1 MTLGL
6 KDLYYAVITMTNGV
20 ETYGTP
26 KKMAEA
32 MKANLAVKTAEAK
45 LFADDALSE
54 SVKEFVSGDLTLGI
68 KELAPEVVAE
78 LLGQE
83 VDENNVV
90 WAGDDE
96 APYVAVGFRAKKTGG
111 KYKYV
116 WLQRVQFAAPDESY
130 ETKGE
135 SINFQTPEIK
145 GTIYKTVGTGKWKA
159 DYVAEPTD
167 TVAAGW
173 FSAVKTYSPASST
186 SGTSGSGTSGSGTS
200 NP

>member
-32 MKANLAVKTAEAK
+32 MTAGLTVNVAEAK
-45 LFADDALSE
+45 LYADDALSE
-54 SVKEFVSGDLTLGI
+54 SVKEFTSGELTLGI

-116 WLQRVQFAAPDESY
+116 WLQRVQFAVPEESY

-135 SINFQTPEIK
+135 SINFKTPEIK
-145 GTIYKTVGTGKWKA
+145 GTLYKTIGTGKWKA
-159 DYVAEPTD
+159 DYVGTPTD
-167 TVAAGW
+167 AVAAGW
-173 FSAVKTYSPASST
+173 FSAVKTYTPASST

>member
-1 MTLGL
+1 M
-6 KDLYYAVITMTNGV
+6 
-20 ETYGTP
+20 
-26 KKMAEA
+26 
-32 MKANLAVKTAEAK
+32 
-45 LFADDALSE
+45 
-54 SVKEFVSGDLTLGI
+54 
-68 KELAPEVVAE
+68 
-78 LLGQE
+78 
-83 VDENNVV
+83 
-90 WAGDDE
+90 
-96 APYVAVGFRAKKTGG
+96 
-111 KYKYV
+111 

-186 SGTSGSGTSGSGTS
+186 SGASGTSGSGTS
-200 NP
+200 SP

>member
-6 KDLYYAVITMTNGV
+6 KDLYYAVITMDNGV

-26 KKMAEA
+26 AKMAEA
-32 MKANLAVKTAEAK
+32 MKANLTVKTAEAK

-68 KELAPEVVAE
+68 KELSPTVVAA
-78 LLGQE
+78 LLGQT
-83 VDENNVV
+83 VDNDGVV

-145 GTIYKTVGTGKWKA
+145 GTIYKAVGTGKWKA

-173 FSAVKTYSPASST
+173 FSAVKTYA
-186 SGTSGSGTSGSGTS
+186 
-200 NP
+200 

>member
-6 KDLYYAVITMTNGV
+6 RDLYYAVITMSGGV

-26 KKMAEA
+26 TKMAEA

-54 SVKEFVSGDLTLGI
+54 SVKEFASGDLTLGI

-78 LLGQE
+78 LLGQK
-83 VDENNVV
+83 VDENGVV

-116 WLQRVQFAAPDESY
+116 WLQRVQFAVPDESY

-145 GTIYKTVGTGKWKA
+145 GTIYKTIGTGKWKA
-159 DYVAEPTD
+159 DYIAEPTD
-167 TVAAGW
+167 AVAAGW
-173 FSAVKTYSPASST
+173 FSAVKTYSPAT
-186 SGTSGSGTSGSGTS
+186 AGGAG
-200 NP
+200 NH

>member
-6 KDLYYAVITMTNGV
+6 KDLYYAVITMSNGV

-78 LLGQE
+78 RRRKRRSMG
-83 VDENNVV
+83 
-90 WAGDDE
+90 
-96 APYVAVGFRAKKTGG
+96 R
-111 KYKYV
+111 
-116 WLQRVQFAAPDESY
+116 RRR
-130 ETKGE
+130 
-135 SINFQTPEIK
+135 
-145 GTIYKTVGTGKWKA
+145 GTVR
-159 DYVAEPTD
+159 
-167 TVAAGW
+167 
-173 FSAVKTYSPASST
+173 SSRL
-186 SGTSGSGTSGSGTS
+186 
-200 NP
+200 

>member
-6 KDLYYAVITMTNGV
+6 KDLYYAVITMTDGV

-32 MKANLAVKTAEAK
+32 MTAGLTVNVAEAQ
-45 LFADDALSE
+45 LYADDALSE
-54 SVKEFVSGDLTLGI
+54 SVKEFTSGELTLGI

-78 LLGQE
+78 LLGQK
-83 VDENNVV
+83 VDENKVV

-96 APYVAVGFRAKKTGG
+96 APFVAVGFCAKKTGG

-116 WLQRVQFAAPDESY
+116 WLQRVQFAVPEESY

-135 SINFQTPEIK
+135 SINFQTPKIK
-145 GTIYKTVGTGKWKA
+145 GTIYKTIGTGKWKA
-159 DYVAEPTD
+159 DYVGVPTD
-167 TVAAGW
+167 AVAAGW
-173 FSAVKTYSPASST
+173 FSAVKTYTAPTTA
-186 SGTSGSGTSGSGTS
+186 
-200 NP
+200 P